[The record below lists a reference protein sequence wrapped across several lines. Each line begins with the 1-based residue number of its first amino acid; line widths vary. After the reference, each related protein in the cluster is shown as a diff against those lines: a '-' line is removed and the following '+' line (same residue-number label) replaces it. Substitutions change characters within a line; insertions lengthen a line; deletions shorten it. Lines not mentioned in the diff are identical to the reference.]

1 MTKTTKAPTPKKNS
15 TKTAAAK
22 TKVSQTS
29 AAAGAMSRSLGS
41 LATSLRQNDS
51 TQRVVDVPVDQIGPV
66 KNVRSR
72 FDPKKHAELTASVK
86 AEGVIQPIRIYPS
99 GVAAPAY
106 YIRFGERRWRAATA
120 AGLPTIP
127 AIIGDPNEADDQS
140 RLTQQLTENMHR
152 EDMVLIDTVVGVSQL
167 VRASSNADAAKAL
180 GMPKGWI
187 SKMVSIG
194 SAGGIVAEVMEADV
208 TRDAEAI
215 YLLATLQKKDPKAA
229 RALGRR
235 WIEDGADRARSA
247 AKAAHDALAAK
258 PKATS
263 KATATVP
270 PDGGTS
276 GDRPASPTEQSS
288 TAGQA
293 SAKPAPKKQAAD
305 AGSTLQTK
313 TTTSEASRVNTPP
326 AAKQKSEAT
335 PRQSE
340 TGEADAADGPAM
352 TVEDIRFTST
362 GGAVVTTTEGMT
374 FHFDNSLLAKLD
386 V

>member
-1 MTKTTKAPTPKKNS
+1 
-15 TKTAAAK
+15 
-22 TKVSQTS
+22 
-29 AAAGAMSRSLGS
+29 
-41 LATSLRQNDS
+41 
-51 TQRVVDVPVDQIGPV
+51 
-66 KNVRSR
+66 
-72 FDPKKHAELTASVK
+72 
-86 AEGVIQPIRIYPS
+86 
-99 GVAAPAY
+99 
-106 YIRFGERRWRAATA
+106 
-120 AGLPTIP
+120 
-127 AIIGDPNEADDQS
+127 
-140 RLTQQLTENMHR
+140 MHR

-194 SAGGIVAEVMEADV
+194 SAGGVVAEVMEADV

-215 YLLATLQKKDPKAA
+215 YLLATLQKKDAKAA

-247 AKAAHDALAAK
+247 AKAAHDALASK
-258 PKATS
+258 PKANS

-270 PDGGTS
+270 PDGGNS

-288 TAGQA
+288 TAGQV

-305 AGSTLQTK
+305 TGSTLQTK
-313 TTTSEASRVNTPP
+313 TTTSEAARVNTPP

-340 TGEADAADGPAM
+340 TGEADAAAGPAM